1 MEDKYDLI
9 YNLPHK
15 LCRCRN
21 KYNQLTK
28 ISRYYKDYYDKLIK
42 NKTSIEALKEL
53 NIFKMCCRT
62 RFLTIPTEHMID
74 RSSGRYFNH
83 EKMVAVSYGTR
94 ELKPGLE
101 PPEFPLL
108 PI

>member
-21 KYNQLTK
+21 KYNQLTR
-28 ISRYYKDYYDKLIK
+28 ITRYYREYYQKLK
-42 NKTSIEALKEL
+42 EGKTSIESLKEM
-53 NIFKMCCRT
+53 NIFRMCCRT

-74 RSSGRYFNH
+74 RSTGRYFNH
-83 EKMVAVSYGTR
+83 EKRNAVIYGTR
-94 ELKPGLE
+94 DLKPGLE
-101 PPEFPLL
+101 PPDFPIL